1 MGQQEECLPKC
12 QLDTYLTRYHNDKSD
27 YPFLTNLEVSYVHIH
42 PELELSYMYSQAW
55 SCHRRVIIERVY
67 VASANELDCKEGL
80 LISTFNKLIALS
92 CSDDKVN
99 RTVDKCV

>member
-1 MGQQEECLPKC
+1 MGQQEECQPKC

-42 PELELSYMYSQAW
+42 PELELSYIHPQAW
-55 SCHRRVIIERVY
+55 SCHRRVIIERVSP
-67 VASANELDCKEGL
+67 SANELACKEGL
-80 LISTFNKLIALS
+80 LISTFNKLIAFLS

-99 RTVDKCV
+99 IEL